1 MGGGDAKVVE
11 LMAAAAMA
19 VERAVAIAVDSKVG
33 AAKFV
38 EAMAAAEMAVEKAVE
53 KAVES
58 NLERCGSHCSTR
70 GGSNCGHII

>member
-53 KAVES
+53 S
-58 NLERCGSHCSTR
+58 NLERCGSHCATR